1 MTFSQRAV
9 ADCPFCVAQEYA
21 TEFLLAELP
30 ALIRWRAGPLRA
42 VVPGRAWVAA
52 RLDLTER
59 GAPHDELLLRWRP
72 LLPVLPELEIIV
84 RFRIAWLKT
93 ALTLEVRSLHAAGGV
108 RAACAAMF
116 DRVARAALADLL
128 PRLSGYLEQRE
139 RDYRRANP
147 PVLGLAHAPSFAM
160 AP

>member
-1 MTFSQRAV
+1 MTYSVRTV

-21 TEFLLAELP
+21 TEFLVAALP
-30 ALIRWRAGPLRA
+30 TLIRWRAGPLQA
-42 VVPGRAWVAA
+42 AVPGHGWVAA

-59 GAPHDELLLRWRP
+59 GVPHDELVLRWRP
-72 LLPVLPELEIIV
+72 VFPVLPELEIIV

-93 ALTLEVRSLHAAGGV
+93 ALTLDVRTLAAAGRV
-108 RAACAAMF
+108 RAVCAALF

-139 RDYRRANP
+139 RDYRRAHP
-147 PVLGLAHAPSFAM
+147 PVLGLVETPSFAM